1 MSPDFLHQPIPGIS
15 LTGAPGNAPWEQPPK
30 YASLDEVVDYYSD
43 RLVEEETIGSVISII
58 KRDTPLLTIAEGM
71 IRMGIME
78 GMHTIDAGML
88 VKPILVELMIALAE
102 IYGVKYVI
110 QAEDIDAQRTMPID
124 AIEKIMSETV
134 TEMQEVKEETG
145 GSSLIARR
153 KK

>member
-1 MSPDFLHQPIPGIS
+1 MAPDFLHQPIPGIS

-30 YASLDEVVDYYSD
+30 HTSIDEVVDYYSD
-43 RLVEEETIGSVISII
+43 RLVDEDMIVNVIDVI
-58 KRDTPLLTIAEGM
+58 KRDVPLLTIAEGM
-71 IRMGIME
+71 IRAGIME

-110 QAEDIDAQRTMPID
+110 QAEDIDSMRTMPIE
-124 AIEKIMSETV
+124 AIDKVVSETI
-134 TEMQEVKEETG
+134 TEMQEVKAETG
-145 GSSLIARR
+145 GSLIARR

>member
-1 MSPDFLHQPIPGIS
+1 MADFLHQPIPGIS

-30 YASLDEVVDYYSD
+30 HTSLDEVVDYYSD
-43 RLVEEETIGSVISII
+43 KLVDEDMIGNVISII
-58 KRDTPLLTIAEGM
+58 KRDVPLLSIAEGM

-88 VKPILVELMIALAE
+88 VKPVLVELMIALAE

-110 QAEDIDAQRTMPID
+110 QAEDLQTLRSMPID
-124 AIEKIMSETV
+124 AIEKVMAEAV

-145 GSSLIARR
+145 GIVARR

>member
-1 MSPDFLHQPIPGIS
+1 MAPDFLHQPIPGIS

-30 YASLDEVVDYYSD
+30 HVSLDEVVDYYSD
-43 RLVEEETIGSVISII
+43 LLVEEETIKNVIDVI
-58 KRDTPLLTIAEGM
+58 KRNVPLMTISEGI
-71 IRMGIME
+71 IRTGIME

-88 VKPILVELMIALAE
+88 VKPVLVELLIALAE

-110 QAEDIDAQRTMPID
+110 QAEDIETMRAMPID
-124 AIEKIMSETV
+124 AVERVVAETI

-145 GSSLIARR
+145 GIVARR

>member
-30 YASLDEVVDYYSD
+30 YVSIDEVVDYYSD
-43 RLVEEETIGSVISII
+43 RLVEEETIKNVIDVI
-58 KRDTPLLTIAEGM
+58 KRNVPLMTISEGI
-71 IRMGIME
+71 IRTGIME

-88 VKPILVELMIALAE
+88 VKPVLIELLIALAE

-110 QAEDIDAQRTMPID
+110 QAEDIETMRAMPID
-124 AIEKIMSETV
+124 AVERVVAETI

-145 GSSLIARR
+145 GIVARR

>member
-1 MSPDFLHQPIPGIS
+1 MAPDFLHQPIPGIS

-43 RLVEEETIGSVISII
+43 RLVDEGMIGDVIDVI
-58 KRDTPLLTIAEGM
+58 KRDVPLLTIAEGM
-71 IRMGIME
+71 IRAGIME

-110 QAEDIDAQRTMPID
+110 QAEDMQTLRTMPID
-124 AIEKIMSETV
+124 AIEKVVSESV
-134 TEMQEVKEETG
+134 AQMQEVKEETG
-145 GSSLIARR
+145 GLIARR

>member
-30 YASLDEVVDYYSD
+30 YTSIDEVVDYYSD
-43 RLVEEETIGSVISII
+43 LLVEEETIGNVIDVI
-58 KRDTPLLTIAEGM
+58 KRNVPLLTIAEGIM
-71 IRMGIME
+71 RTGIMQ

-88 VKPILVELMIALAE
+88 VKPILVELLIALAE

-110 QAEDIDAQRTMPID
+110 QASDIETNRTMPID
-124 AIEKIMSETV
+124 AVEKVMAETV

-145 GSSLIARR
+145 GIVARR

>member
-1 MSPDFLHQPIPGIS
+1 MSDFLHQPIPGIS

-30 YASLDEVVDYYSD
+30 HTSLDEVVDYYSD
-43 RLVEEETIGSVISII
+43 RLVDEDMIVDVIDVI
-58 KRDTPLLTIAEGM
+58 KRDVPLLTIAEGI
-71 IRMGIME
+71 IRTGIME

-110 QAEDIDAQRTMPID
+110 QAEDIDSVRTMPIE
-124 AIEKIMSETV
+124 AIDKIMSETI
-134 TEMQEVKEETG
+134 TEMQEVKAETG
-145 GSSLIARR
+145 GSLIARR

>member
-1 MSPDFLHQPIPGIS
+1 MAPDFLHQPIPGIS

-30 YASLDEVVDYYSD
+30 YTSLDEVVDYYSD
-43 RLVEEETIGSVISII
+43 KLVEEEMIGNVIDII

-110 QAEDIDAQRTMPID
+110 QAEDIQSLRTMPID
-124 AIEKIMSETV
+124 TIEKVMSESV
-134 TEMQEVKEETG
+134 TQMQEVKEETG
-145 GSSLIARR
+145 GGLIARR

>member
-30 YASLDEVVDYYSD
+30 YTSIDEVVDYYSD
-43 RLVEEETIGSVISII
+43 LLVEEETIGNVIDVI
-58 KRDTPLLTIAEGM
+58 KRNIPLLTIAEGIM
-71 IRMGIME
+71 RTGIMQ

-88 VKPILVELMIALAE
+88 VKPILVELLIALAE

-110 QAEDIDAQRTMPID
+110 QASDIETNRTMPID
-124 AIEKIMSETV
+124 AIEKVMAETV

-145 GSSLIARR
+145 GIVARR

>member
-1 MSPDFLHQPIPGIS
+1 MKPDFLHQPIPGIS

-30 YASLDEVVDYYSD
+30 HASLDEVIDYYSD
-43 RLVEEETIGSVISII
+43 RLVDEDMIGNVIDVI
-58 KRDTPLLTIAEGM
+58 KRDIPLLTIAEGM

-78 GMHTIDAGML
+78 GIHTIDAGML
-88 VKPILVELMIALAE
+88 VKPVLVELMIALAE

-110 QAEDIDAQRTMPID
+110 QAEDMQTLRTMPIE
-124 AIEKIMSETV
+124 AIAKVMAEAV

-145 GSSLIARR
+145 GLIARR

>member
-1 MSPDFLHQPIPGIS
+1 MKPDFLHQPIPGIS

-30 YASLDEVVDYYSD
+30 YVSLDEVVDYYSD
-43 RLVEEETIGSVISII
+43 RLVDEDMITNVISVI
-58 KRDTPLLTIAEGM
+58 KRDVPLLSIAEGM
-71 IRMGIME
+71 IRMGVME

-88 VKPILVELMIALAE
+88 VKPVLVELMIALAE

-110 QAEDIDAQRTMPID
+110 QAEDMQTLRTMPIE
-124 AIEKIMSETV
+124 AIEKVMAEAV

-145 GSSLIARR
+145 GLIARR

>member
-1 MSPDFLHQPIPGIS
+1 MAPDFLHQPIPGIS

-43 RLVEEETIGSVISII
+43 RLVDEDMIGDVIDVI
-58 KRDTPLLTIAEGM
+58 KRNVPLLTIAEGM
-71 IRMGIME
+71 IRAGIME

-110 QAEDIDAQRTMPID
+110 QAEDIQTMRVMPIE
-124 AIEKIMSETV
+124 AVEKVVSETV
-134 TEMQEVKEETG
+134 TQMQEVKEETG
-145 GSSLIARR
+145 GGGLIARR

>member
-1 MSPDFLHQPIPGIS
+1 MADFLHQPIPGIS

-30 YASLDEVVDYYSD
+30 HTSLDEVVDYYSD
-43 RLVEEETIGSVISII
+43 RLVDEDMIGNVISII
-58 KRDTPLLTIAEGM
+58 KRDVPLLTIAEGM

-88 VKPILVELMIALAE
+88 VKPVLVELMIALAE

-110 QAEDIDAQRTMPID
+110 QAEDMQALRTMPID
-124 AIEKIMSETV
+124 AIEKVMAEAV
-134 TEMQEVKEETG
+134 TEMQEIKEETG
-145 GSSLIARR
+145 GSLVARR